1 MTPLGAGS
9 NTRDNLSF
17 TIAAQKNESQKCNP
31 MYVYDGNYTLHTSQ
45 FILNKNQNIV
55 PSSIPNMGLFV
66 YSASAESNIRKEG
79 RKEERKAKRKE
90 ETKEAR
96 KVERK
101 EDKTTIK
108 ITANIGENNNKIRNQ
123 K

>member
-45 FILNKNQNIV
+45 FILNKNRNIV

-66 YSASAESNIRKEG
+66 YSASAERNIRKEGRKEG
-79 RKEERKAKRKE
+79 RKEERKAGQRK
-90 ETKEAR
+90 
-96 KVERK
+96 
-101 EDKTTIK
+101 IK
-108 ITANIGENNNKIRNQ
+108 Q
-123 K
+123 PPH